1 MDGGLSVRSI
11 GVKPPPAQSGLK
23 EFFDLFI
30 KLPICHSGLDPES
43 SDTSGLPNSNYRI
56 CPIILII
63 RCQVAV
69 PDSQFVDM
77 V

>member
-1 MDGGLSVRSI
+1 MGERERKKVGDKLYSCI
-11 GVKPPPAQSGLK
+11 FIK
-23 EFFDLFI
+23 FFDLLL